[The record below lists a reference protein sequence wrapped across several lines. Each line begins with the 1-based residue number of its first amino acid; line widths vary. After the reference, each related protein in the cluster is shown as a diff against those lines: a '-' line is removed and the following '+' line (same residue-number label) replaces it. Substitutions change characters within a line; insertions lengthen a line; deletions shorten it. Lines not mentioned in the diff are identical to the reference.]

1 MQFDKFVINEYYLQV
16 KVQAQQENNDT
27 NTDNNVFE
35 RTLDVKLKYQI
46 LITQG

>member
-1 MQFDKFVINEYYLQV
+1 MQFDKLVVNEYYLQV